1 MRDVVDVPLDGGPR
15 RPAASRIVAQ
25 AARGHRGIG
34 TGTLT
39 FRDPS
44 LDANRDRVPAA
55 RALPGRVK
63 PPSTFFALFANVAS
77 HVSRPRADPDPSPP
91 SNPRPS
97 SHQVGGDYEFIMGLM
112 QTEFFHSAKEK
123 TARCAE
129 AAERLRLDPTALV
142 KAESMKTMAFEAHA
156 MKGSAL
162 TLCAKTVGAQCARLE
177 LVCNG
182 RSTDASPD
190 PTEDDPKRLVA
201 DIERKID
208 ELFAHVAEIESIDS
222 FPLAQAAE
230 RFSDTKELG
239 PRIATLAVDACV
251 AFQAALGGDK
261 DAAALLAAVAKD
273 ASTLGATRLASTAES
288 TSRLCVDVTAGV
300 TADVTDP
307 EYTAECV
314 GEYQFAVES
323 FAWDAW
329 QVLGSSLPDVWAK
342 LRRTD
347 PADPESKLLSIDVVE
362 YATVRPTEGISE
374 RVATIAERLRRISEN
389 DGGNDR
395 RSSMDATRESQHP
408 ATSFASRSGNPCDF
422 IRLVRN
428 LGGDNQFAFN
438 MLRGFVNDVD
448 VFVRGI
454 KALDVGD
461 ASLAMSTDERTACGA
476 LVETSELLSS
486 HNLGEAL
493 QGLLRSSTRGGG
505 ALRESVHAV
514 RESVH
519 AVEDAAFELR
529 SFCEGLA
536 RAQMA
541 STSRNGSRAVSRV
554 SRESRGPTDSLDGS
568 PVSVHADLG
577 PPDAVPIE
585 DSGKLY
591 DTAEEKTTR
600 PSPSLGADFERKQRR
615 ASSPGDS
622 AAIPPLSPTDVR
634 TPRRSDSAMH
644 STWFNAK
651 YGGDVGGRLREA
663 SWVLQQRRSSRA
675 SKSSASTGN
684 SLRNSIDVVR
694 ESDETRGSASAIAN
708 LAPRELREV
717 LSSLNVPGKTAE
729 GLIVNL
735 GDALVNSDGNWDFVL
750 GCVSRYAGLAREQFE
765 VLKMLLNP
773 KRCESKP
780 VTQVVTEVLVS
791 SARSI
796 AEGASVCCAPNLHAS
811 FERME
816 NVLVAARKDVSSDGW
831 VQRVAHALSACE
843 HKLCAYETCV
853 RGLSEIR
860 TFAARDLVTK
870 TCGGDLEA
878 SVDLLR
884 KFLRGAYGAQVLAAD
899 AFAAA
904 AEAHAHEHPASKPP
918 RVAAKLVEA
927 KAALSAC
934 ERRAAGIGAR
944 GSVVGAT
951 RRAVAHVSLIARDFG
966 ASPEALTSAEDVHDT
981 EEVDSTVWA
990 KPPVALPVP
999 TYGDATFGSD
1009 RFRIDSVAGLLD
1021 LKAQIERLA
1030 RDAHKIA
1037 PRDMPGDPTVNP
1049 DAYLAASHDDVE
1061 HVERKRHVAF
1071 KASSYPRKKQP
1082 SADDED
1088 AFEGASSG
1096 YEEGMKRVSAALVD
1110 GVWIRAF
1117 IGFFITSATIRIA
1130 LMLSAMEFSP
1140 A

>member
-177 LVCNG
+177 LVANG
-182 RSTDASPD
+182 RRTDASTD
-190 PTEDDPKRLVA
+190 PNEDDPKRLVA
-201 DIERKID
+201 DIERKLD

-428 LGGDNQFAFN
+428 LGGDNQLAFN

-600 PSPSLGADFERKQRR
+600 PSPSLGADFDLKQRR

-622 AAIPPLSPTDVR
+622 AAAPPLSPTDVR
-634 TPRRSDSAMH
+634 TPRRSDSAMD

-651 YGGDVGGRLREA
+651 YGGYVGGRLREA

-717 LSSLNVPGKTAE
+717 LSSINVPGKTPE

>member
-177 LVCNG
+177 LVANG
-182 RSTDASPD
+182 RRTDASTD
-190 PTEDDPKRLVA
+190 PNEDDPKRLVA
-201 DIERKID
+201 DIERKLD

-600 PSPSLGADFERKQRR
+600 PSPSLGADFDLKQRR

-622 AAIPPLSPTDVR
+622 AAAPPLSPTDVR
-634 TPRRSDSAMH
+634 TPRRSDSAMD

-717 LSSLNVPGKTAE
+717 LSSINVPGKTPE

-1030 RDAHKIA
+1030 GDAHKIA

>member
-1 MRDVVDVPLDGGPR
+1 MSAKNPAGDQRVTSSMFHSMEGHVVLRLPASWPRPLEVIEALEQVR
-15 RPAASRIVAQ
+15 RRSVTRHWTRTVTACPPPARSG
-25 AARGHRGIG
+25 ARETALNFFRSFLPMWRA
-34 TGTLT
+34 TCPAPALT
-39 FRDPS
+39 PT
-44 LDANRDRVPAA
+44 P
-55 RALPGRVK
+55 
-63 PPSTFFALFANVAS
+63 
-77 HVSRPRADPDPSPP
+77 
-91 SNPRPS
+91 NPRPS

-129 AAERLRLDPTALV
+129 AAERLRLDPSALV
-142 KAESMKTMAFEAHA
+142 KAKSMETMAFEAHA

-182 RSTDASPD
+182 RRTDASPD
-190 PTEDDPKRLVA
+190 PNEDDPKRLVA
-201 DIERKID
+201 DIELKID

-300 TADVTDP
+300 TAESATDP
-307 EYTAECV
+307 ESTAECV

-428 LGGDNQFAFN
+428 LGEDNQFAFN

-493 QGLLRSSTRGGG
+493 QGLLRSSARGGG
-505 ALRESVHAV
+505 AL

-568 PVSVHADLG
+568 PVLRS
-577 PPDAVPIE
+577 IE

-600 PSPSLGADFERKQRR
+600 PSPSLGADFGKQRR
-615 ASSPGDS
+615 ASSSGHDS

-634 TPRRSDSAMH
+634 TPRRSDSAMD

-694 ESDETRGSASAIAN
+694 ESDETRGTASAIAN

-717 LSSLNVPGKTAE
+717 LSSINVPGKTAE

-750 GCVSRYAGLAREQFE
+750 GCVSRYAALAREQFE

-831 VQRVAHALSACE
+831 IQRVAHALSACE

-853 RGLSEIR
+853 RGLSEVK
-860 TFAARDLVTK
+860 TFSPRDLVTK

-878 SVDLLR
+878 AVDLLR

-904 AEAHAHEHPASKPP
+904 AEAHADEHPASKAPS
-918 RVAAKLVEA
+918 VAAKLVEA

-951 RRAVAHVSLIARDFG
+951 RRAVARVSLIARDFG
-966 ASPEALTSAEDVHDT
+966 ASPEALTSAEDVNDT

-1030 RDAHKIA
+1030 RDAHRIA

-1061 HVERKRHVAF
+1061 YVERKRHVAF

>member
-177 LVCNG
+177 LVANG
-182 RSTDASPD
+182 RRTDASTD
-190 PTEDDPKRLVA
+190 PNEDDPKRLVA
-201 DIERKID
+201 DIERKLD

-389 DGGNDR
+389 DGGTDR

-448 VFVRGI
+448 VFIRGI

-600 PSPSLGADFERKQRR
+600 PSPSLGADFDLKQRR

-622 AAIPPLSPTDVR
+622 AAAPPLSPTDVR
-634 TPRRSDSAMH
+634 TPRRSDSAMD

-717 LSSLNVPGKTAE
+717 LSSINVPGKTPE

>member
-63 PPSTFFALFANVAS
+63 PPSTFFALFADVAS

-177 LVCNG
+177 LVANG
-182 RSTDASPD
+182 RRTDASTD
-190 PTEDDPKRLVA
+190 PNEDDPKRLVA
-201 DIERKID
+201 DIERKLD

-389 DGGNDR
+389 DGGTDR

-600 PSPSLGADFERKQRR
+600 PSPSLGADFDLKQRR

-622 AAIPPLSPTDVR
+622 AAAPPLSPTDVR
-634 TPRRSDSAMH
+634 TPRRSDSAMD

-717 LSSLNVPGKTAE
+717 LSSINVPGKTPE

>member
-1 MRDVVDVPLDGGPR
+1 MTSSMFHSMEGHVVLRLPASWPRPLEVIEALEQVR
-15 RPAASRIVAQ
+15 RRSVTRHWTRTVTACPPPARSG
-25 AARGHRGIG
+25 ARETALNFFRSFLPMWRA
-34 TGTLT
+34 TCPAPALT
-39 FRDPS
+39 PT
-44 LDANRDRVPAA
+44 P
-55 RALPGRVK
+55 
-63 PPSTFFALFANVAS
+63 
-77 HVSRPRADPDPSPP
+77 
-91 SNPRPS
+91 NPRPS
-97 SHQVGGDYEFIMGLM
+97 SHQVGGDYEFLMGLM

-129 AAERLRLDPTALV
+129 AAERLRLDPSALV
-142 KAESMKTMAFEAHA
+142 KAKSMKTMAFEAHA

-182 RSTDASPD
+182 RRTDASPD
-190 PTEDDPKRLVA
+190 PNEDDPKRLVA
-201 DIERKID
+201 DIELKID

-300 TADVTDP
+300 TAESATDP
-307 EYTAECV
+307 ESTAECV

-428 LGGDNQFAFN
+428 LGEDNQFAFN

-493 QGLLRSSTRGGG
+493 QGLLRSSARGGG
-505 ALRESVHAV
+505 AL

-568 PVSVHADLG
+568 PVLRS
-577 PPDAVPIE
+577 IE

-600 PSPSLGADFERKQRR
+600 PSPSLGADFGKQRR
-615 ASSPGDS
+615 ASSSGHDS

-634 TPRRSDSAMH
+634 TPRRSDSAMD

-694 ESDETRGSASAIAN
+694 ESDETRGTASAIAN

-717 LSSLNVPGKTAE
+717 LSSINVPGKTAE

-750 GCVSRYAGLAREQFE
+750 GCVSRYAALAREQFE

-780 VTQVVTEVLVS
+780 VTQVVTEVLVW

-831 VQRVAHALSACE
+831 IQRVAHALSACE

-853 RGLSEIR
+853 RGLSEVK
-860 TFAARDLVTK
+860 TFSPRDLVTK

-878 SVDLLR
+878 AVDLLR

-904 AEAHAHEHPASKPP
+904 AEAHADEHPASKAPS
-918 RVAAKLVEA
+918 VAAKLVEA

-951 RRAVAHVSLIARDFG
+951 RRAVARVSLIARDFG
-966 ASPEALTSAEDVHDT
+966 ASPEALTSAEDVNDT

-1030 RDAHKIA
+1030 RDAHRIA

-1061 HVERKRHVAF
+1061 YVERKRHVAF

-1088 AFEGASSG
+1088 AFEGATSSG

>member
-1 MRDVVDVPLDGGPR
+1 MSAKNPAGDQSVTSSMFHSMEGHVVLRLPASWPRPLEVIEALEQVR
-15 RPAASRIVAQ
+15 RRSVTRHWTRTVTACPPPARSG
-25 AARGHRGIG
+25 ARETALNFFRSFLPMWRA
-34 TGTLT
+34 TCPAPALT
-39 FRDPS
+39 PT
-44 LDANRDRVPAA
+44 P
-55 RALPGRVK
+55 
-63 PPSTFFALFANVAS
+63 
-77 HVSRPRADPDPSPP
+77 
-91 SNPRPS
+91 NPRPS

-129 AAERLRLDPTALV
+129 AAERLRLDPSALV
-142 KAESMKTMAFEAHA
+142 KEESMETMAFEAHA

-182 RSTDASPD
+182 RRTDASPD
-190 PTEDDPKRLVA
+190 PNEDDPKRLVA
-201 DIERKID
+201 DIELKID

-300 TADVTDP
+300 TAESATDP
-307 EYTAECV
+307 ESTAECV

-428 LGGDNQFAFN
+428 LGEDNQFAFN

-493 QGLLRSSTRGGG
+493 QGLLRSSARGGG
-505 ALRESVHAV
+505 AL

-568 PVSVHADLG
+568 PVLRS
-577 PPDAVPIE
+577 IE

-600 PSPSLGADFERKQRR
+600 PSPSLGADFGKQRR
-615 ASSPGDS
+615 ASSSGHDS

-634 TPRRSDSAMH
+634 TPRRSDSAMD

-694 ESDETRGSASAIAN
+694 ESDETRGTASAIAN

-717 LSSLNVPGKTAE
+717 LSSINVPGKTAE

-750 GCVSRYAGLAREQFE
+750 GCVSRYAALAREQFE

-780 VTQVVTEVLVS
+780 VTQVVTEVLVW

-831 VQRVAHALSACE
+831 IQRVAHALSACE

-853 RGLSEIR
+853 RGLSEVK
-860 TFAARDLVTK
+860 TFSPRDLVTK

-878 SVDLLR
+878 AVDLLR

-904 AEAHAHEHPASKPP
+904 AEAHADEHPASKAPS
-918 RVAAKLVEA
+918 VAAKLVEA

-951 RRAVAHVSLIARDFG
+951 RRAVARVSLIARDFG
-966 ASPEALTSAEDVHDT
+966 ASPEALTSAEDVNDT

-1030 RDAHKIA
+1030 RDAHRIA

-1061 HVERKRHVAF
+1061 YVERKRHVAF

>member
-177 LVCNG
+177 LVANG
-182 RSTDASPD
+182 RRTDASTD
-190 PTEDDPKRLVA
+190 PNEDDPKRLVA
-201 DIERKID
+201 DIERKLD

-389 DGGNDR
+389 DGGTDR

-600 PSPSLGADFERKQRR
+600 PSPSLGADFDLKQRR

-622 AAIPPLSPTDVR
+622 AAAPPLSPTDVR
-634 TPRRSDSAMH
+634 TPRRSDSAMD

-717 LSSLNVPGKTAE
+717 LSSINVPGKTPE